1 MIKYILLY
9 FGVFLFFF
17 SCKTTQKTVT
27 KPSTN
32 SKNITIT
39 ANSSTAKI
47 LISEAKS
54 YLGTPYKFA
63 GTTKQGM
70 DCSGLVFTS
79 YQKININLPR
89 KSAEQAQQGK
99 KIELEDVVVGD
110 LLFFNTSG
118 KGISHVGL
126 VESIKNGE
134 VFFIHSST
142 SKGVMISSL
151 NEKYWKERFVI
162 AKRIL

>member
-1 MIKYILLY
+1 MMKYILLSL
-9 FGVFLFFF
+9 VFIFLIF
-17 SCKTTQKTVT
+17 SCKTSQKIVT
-27 KPSTN
+27 NPKPIP
-32 SKNITIT
+32 KNATIIEGS
-39 ANSSTAKI
+39 ATAKT
-47 LISEAKS
+47 LLSEAKS

-89 KSAEQAQQGK
+89 KSSDQAQQGK
-99 KIELEDVVVGD
+99 KIELENVIAGD

-151 NEKYWKERFVI
+151 SEKYWKERFVI